1 MIPIWSLPLTAFL
14 IKLLILLSYITLYSP
29 GGDNIHAILGRGNI
43 KEHFYSCIRH
53 CCLGGR
59 GDPKSTFTCK
69 TASYIAPI
77 NIWFQGNIRQ
87 TEIANPKQRLRP
99 KQCLESFIFTLNNTK
114 NKNKKTLLFAIR
126 IFKQNSKV
134 IFFSRFL

>member
-1 MIPIWSLPLTAFL
+1 MIPICSLPLTAFL

-99 KQCLESFIFTLNNTK
+99 KQCLESFILTLNNTK
-114 NKNKKTLLFAIR
+114 NKKLQDVPFCIW
-126 IFKQNSKV
+126 V
-134 IFFSRFL
+134 FSRIYKYL